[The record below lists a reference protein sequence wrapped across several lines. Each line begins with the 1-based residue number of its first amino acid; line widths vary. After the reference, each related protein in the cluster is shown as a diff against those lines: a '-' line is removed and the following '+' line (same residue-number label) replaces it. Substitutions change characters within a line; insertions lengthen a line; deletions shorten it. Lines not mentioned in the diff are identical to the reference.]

1 MGRVTLKDVA
11 KKADVSYQ
19 TVSKVLNGKAFIST
33 TTEARIWDA
42 IKELNYQPNIA
53 ARNLRTQKSN
63 LIGFSWSPRDALN
76 PIVDRFLYS
85 TTRTLRD
92 EGYHVLMF
100 PNDEAKANRF
110 WDLYYTGQVSGYVL
124 TSTDHDDSRVAEL
137 INQNIP
143 FATFGR
149 ANDDWEFNWVDI
161 DGQYGIE
168 LVVDH
173 LHSKQHEKIALFTW
187 PEGSRA
193 GEDRER
199 GYFNQMQK
207 MGTHTRPDWVVRMD
221 GTVEAGYRS
230 AQAILNLPEND
241 RPTAIVCVS
250 DILAIGA
257 MNVIAAAGLQVGK
270 DIAVTGYDNIPMT
283 EFLHPP
289 LTTVQQPVEAAGER
303 VARMLLTQIDN
314 KEASKEQALLR
325 PNLVIRASA

>member
-85 TTRTLRD
+85 TTRTLQD

-137 INQNIP
+137 IDQNIP

-187 PEGSRA
+187 AEGSRA